1 MDAGELAELMKEL
14 LLPCSEDDVEEYM
27 EEMDEDG
34 SGEIDFEEFYAW
46 YVMPRTRFHFRCFKL
61 FIIMN

>member
-14 LLPCSEDDVEEYM
+14 LLPCSDEYVEEYM
-27 EEMDEDG
+27 EEMDDDG

-46 YVMPRTRFHFRCFKL
+46 
-61 FIIMN
+61 